1 MNARDSWVRIG
12 RNILESLVRIQDTSV
27 KWPDGTSSW
36 LITVESYVYVREY
49 IIYRYRYLYI
59 YIFCIRRPNAE

>member
-49 IIYRYRYLYI
+49 IIYRYR
-59 YIFCIRRPNAE
+59 